1 MHSQIAVVRY
11 GVGDGEASPF
21 FFPPAGFPG
30 LRSAAEA
37 AGWTPA
43 GGPLCLPPWA
53 SGAPPG
59 PPAEYGVGVVAGGPL
74 CLLGGCVASGAT
86 GAAPVCMLFVLAF
99 GGCVASGTT
108 GAAPVCPGAVLT
120 PLGLPPR
127 GGIPAGVV
135 VGPPIRGVAPSCS
148 PGFPLRS
155 FPWAIG
161 DGEAGAVAGEKPGEA
176 VTFG

>member
-86 GAAPVCMLFVLAF
+86 GAAPVC
-99 GGCVASGTT
+99 
-108 GAAPVCPGAVLT
+108 PGAVLT